1 MCLRAELPSR
11 QSWANW
17 INTCYAVQSKE
28 ALSPALGKAEPQ
40 TIETGDWR
48 KVSTALQDSEV
59 QRSHPGL
66 AAAKASNT

>member
-28 ALSPALGKAEPQ
+28 ALSPGAEPQ

-48 KVSTALQDSEV
+48 KVSTALEEQGGAQEPPRAGS
-59 QRSHPGL
+59 SKG
-66 AAAKASNT
+66 